1 MHTFCSGIL
10 LLGLLL
16 APGVQAASVNPSD
29 PDLHYVGRWDMTNP
43 SQPWAQAQGASV
55 IASFTGTSISATLT
69 VSSGEYFRVILDD
82 DADSSVKV
90 SFSSGVPFLLASGL
104 EPGSHKIELVK
115 ETDVGRATAKTSLCR
130 CGCGE
135 TVWATAGT

>member
-16 APGVQAASVNPSD
+16 APGVQAASVNPSE

-43 SQPWAQAQGASV
+43 SQPWAQAQG
-55 IASFTGTSISATLT
+55 
-69 VSSGEYFRVILDD
+69 
-82 DADSSVKV
+82 SSVKV

-135 TVWATAGT
+135 TVWATA